1 MQIYSN
7 PRSTLSWQTKPCLS
21 NYTDRESYC
30 AQPTNPLRKP
40 KDNDVN
46 ATLGWFLCVPAWWLM
61 NALILIMLNYGYI
74 SGSIPVVLLTL
85 TIAPV
90 ASVAFVSMS
99 HLTNS
104 QAVLN
109 FLWVAAIMT
118 SAFNFTLTI
127 TTLANLC

>member
-1 MQIYSN
+1 M
-7 PRSTLSWQTKPCLS
+7 
-21 NYTDRESYC
+21 
-30 AQPTNPLRKP
+30 
-40 KDNDVN
+40 N
-46 ATLGWFLCVPAWWLM
+46 ATLAWFLCVPAWWLM
-61 NALILIMLNYGYI
+61 NALVLFMLNRGHL
-74 SGSIPVVLLTL
+74 SGSVPVILLTL

-90 ASVAFVSMS
+90 ASVAIVSMS

-118 SAFNFTLTI
+118 SAFNFTLTMLTI